1 MLRGRFGDTSGRPY
15 LEGRLIIPRIGIR
28 GSISFL
34 IDTGADTTTILPDD
48 SRRLGVDYSTLKL
61 ARSSTVGIGG
71 TSRLYA
77 ERGIVVFTDP
87 GKWLYAYEIN
97 LGISPYDKALKS
109 VHSLLGRDIL
119 DRWQMTYGPLRRN
132 LRFTVL
138 SADLK
143 IRL

>member
-1 MLRGRFGDTSGRPY
+1 VLHGRFGNTSGRPY
-15 LEGRLIIPRIGIR
+15 LEGRLFIPRSGIQ

-34 IDTGADTTTILPDD
+34 VDTGADTTTLLPDD

-61 ARSSTVGIGG
+61 ERGSTVGIGG
-71 TSRLYA
+71 AARFYA
-77 ERGIVVFTDP
+77 ERAIIVFTDP
-87 GKWLYAYEIN
+87 GKWLYAYEIS
-97 LGISPYDKALKS
+97 LSISPYDKALKS

-119 DRWQMTYGPLRRN
+119 DRWQMTYGPSRKN
-132 LRFTVL
+132 LRFAVL